1 MCVVSY
7 RIFDYV
13 NIQQESKLKCYAIPI
28 SEQTNIFPKQT
39 SICLDQINSMRNL
52 VVQVQM
58 RTEYSI
64 SAAFSVALTFFLL
77 GKQPA
82 FTVHY
87 TFDPH
92 KDLYKYGSFPVTHFW
107 SSVSC

>member
-1 MCVVSY
+1 
-7 RIFDYV
+7 
-13 NIQQESKLKCYAIPI
+13 
-28 SEQTNIFPKQT
+28 
-39 SICLDQINSMRNL
+39 MRNL

-58 RTEYSI
+58 RTEYNI